1 MISTELESTEQ
12 IYERI
17 SGYVDETQCHIDNG
31 EEEKN
36 KLKTYYNN

>member
-17 SGYVDETQCHIDNG
+17 IGYVDETQGHIEDG
-31 EEEKN
+31 EEQKN
-36 KLKTYYNN
+36 KLKTYI